1 MLLNQPGKL
10 AGRVVE
16 RGLKIDIA
24 RQFAYKDVEALL
36 KSVDWR
42 KKGAVSYVKNQG
54 SCGSCWAFSTV
65 AAMEGISKIMT
76 GNLTTL
82 SEQELIDCDTT
93 YNVVS
98 WIMLLSTL
106 SRTVA
111 FARKRIILI
120 PWKKEPARLK
130 RMILKW

>member
-54 SCGSCWAFSTV
+54 SCGSCWAFST
-65 AAMEGISKIMT
+65 
-76 GNLTTL
+76 
-82 SEQELIDCDTT
+82 
-93 YNVVS
+93 
-98 WIMLLSTL
+98 
-106 SRTVA
+106 
-111 FARKRIILI
+111 
-120 PWKKEPARLK
+120 
-130 RMILKW
+130 